1 MLLTHDL
8 KDIAI
13 TRNTFLHALSVGTTR
28 GAAVMMDYGQGQA
41 RRLSITDNIIGAGMY
56 GVFYSGGAVGTAALT
71 QMVGDGSWRFTG
83 NAIVGGQYAG
93 KYPAGNV
100 FPTAVPS
107 TGGADLAELTRR
119 TASVIVAP

>member
-41 RRLSITDNIIGAGMY
+41 RRLSITDNIFTAGAY
-56 GVFYSGGAVGTAALT
+56 EVFYSGGFVGSAALT
-71 QMVGDGSWRFTG
+71 QMAGTAWTFTR

-93 KYPAGNV
+93 KYPVGNV
-100 FPTAVPS
+100 FPATVPT